1 MFLDE
6 KALLARLNELPRIQQ
21 VLQELLEM
29 VNKEEVDFGALT
41 KKIAMEQVLS
51 ARLLRLANSAH
62 FGGSRT
68 VASINDA
75 VIRVGSGSVR
85 TMVVASVL
93 SSAFPK
99 IDTLDLQQYWSDT
112 FEIAIIASKL
122 GAACKLDANSVFTT
136 GILHNI
142 GQLMIHTLAPQE
154 ALKIRL
160 CVDAGEVELE
170 AQQQIIH
177 TDANVLGAKL
187 AKAWKFPDEMVDAIA
202 YSAQPEK
209 AQLSP
214 KLARVLHFARDIHHQ
229 WDILTEKE
237 KRLFLAENP
246 DARVLAI
253 SATFAETIDAVRG
266 KGRELAEQLV

>member
-1 MFLDE
+1 ME
-6 KALLARLNELPRIQQ
+6 EQALFCRLNELPRLRQI
-21 VLQELLEM
+21 LQELLEM
-29 VNKEEVDFGALT
+29 VNQNDVEFGELT
-41 KKIAMEQVLS
+41 RKISMEQVLS

-85 TMVVASVL
+85 TMVIASVL

-99 IDTLDLQQYWSDT
+99 INTLDLTQYWADT
-112 FEIAIIASKL
+112 FEIALITSKL
-122 GAACKLDANSVFTT
+122 GSATKLDANSTFTI

-142 GQLMIHTLAPQE
+142 GLLMIHSLVPKE
-154 ALKIRL
+154 ALKIRE
-160 CVDAGEVELE
+160 CVESGEDEIE
-170 AQQQIIH
+170 AQRHIIH

-202 YSAQPEK
+202 FSAQPDK
-209 AQLSP
+209 ALLSP
-214 KLARVLHFARDIHHQ
+214 KLARVLHFARDIHYQ

-237 KRLFLAENP
+237 KLTFLAEHS
-246 DARVLAI
+246 DSRILSI
-253 SATFAETIDAVRG
+253 SASFAETVDSVRG
-266 KGRELAEQLV
+266 RGRDLAEQLMKC

>member
-1 MFLDE
+1 ME
-6 KALLARLNELPRIQQ
+6 EQALFCRLNELPRLRQI
-21 VLQELLEM
+21 LQELLEM
-29 VNKEEVDFGALT
+29 VNQNDVEFGELT
-41 KKIAMEQVLS
+41 RKISMEQVLS

-85 TMVVASVL
+85 TMVIASVL

-99 IDTLDLQQYWSDT
+99 INTLDLTQYWADT
-112 FEIAIIASKL
+112 FEIALIASKL
-122 GAACKLDANSVFTT
+122 GSATKLDANSTFTI

-142 GQLMIHTLAPQE
+142 GLLMIHSLVPNE
-154 ALKIRL
+154 ALKIRE
-160 CVDAGEVELE
+160 CVESGEDEIE
-170 AQQQIIH
+170 AQRHIIH

-202 YSAQPEK
+202 FSAQPDK
-209 AQLSP
+209 ALLSP
-214 KLARVLHFARDIHHQ
+214 KLARVLHFARDIHYQ

-237 KRLFLAENP
+237 KLTFLAEHS
-246 DARVLAI
+246 DSRILSI
-253 SATFAETIDAVRG
+253 SASFAETVDSVRG
-266 KGRELAEQLV
+266 RGRDLAEQLMKC

>member
-1 MFLDE
+1 MEE
-6 KALLARLNELPRIQQ
+6 KALFSRLNELPRLRQI
-21 VLQELLEM
+21 LQELLEM
-29 VNKEEVDFGALT
+29 VNQNDVDFGELT
-41 KKIAMEQVLS
+41 RKISMEQVLS

-85 TMVVASVL
+85 TMVIASVL

-99 IDTLDLQQYWSDT
+99 IDTLDLTQYWADT
-112 FEIAIIASKL
+112 FEIALIASKL
-122 GAACKLDANSVFTT
+122 GAAIKLDANSAFTI

-142 GQLMIHTLAPQE
+142 GLLMIHSLVPKE
-154 ALKIRL
+154 ALKIRE
-160 CVDAGEVELE
+160 CVESGEDEIE
-170 AQQQIIH
+170 AQRHIIH

-202 YSAQPEK
+202 FSAQPDK

-237 KRLFLAENP
+237 KLTFLVEHS
-246 DARVLAI
+246 DSRILAI
-253 SATFAETIDAVRG
+253 SATFAETVDSIRG
-266 KGRELAEQLV
+266 CGRDLAEQLMER

>member
-1 MFLDE
+1 MEE
-6 KALLARLNELPRIQQ
+6 KALFSRLNELPRLRQI
-21 VLQELLEM
+21 LQELLEM
-29 VNKEEVDFGALT
+29 VNQNDVDFGELT
-41 KKIAMEQVLS
+41 RKISMEQVLS

-99 IDTLDLQQYWSDT
+99 IDTLDLTQYWADT
-112 FEIAIIASKL
+112 FEIALIASKL
-122 GAACKLDANSVFTT
+122 GSATKLDANSAFTI

-142 GQLMIHTLAPQE
+142 GLLMIHSLVPKE
-154 ALKIRL
+154 ALKIRE
-160 CVDAGEVELE
+160 CVESGEDEIE
-170 AQQQIIH
+170 AQRHIIH

-202 YSAQPEK
+202 FSAQPDK
-209 AQLSP
+209 ALLSP
-214 KLARVLHFARDIHHQ
+214 KLARVLHFARDIHYQ

-237 KRLFLAENP
+237 KLTFLAEHS
-246 DARVLAI
+246 DSRILVL
-253 SATFAETIDAVRG
+253 SATFAETLDSVRG
-266 KGRELAEQLV
+266 RGRDLAEQLMEC